1 MVGQLLTFKIS
12 KVFVTLLTLALAG
25 YGAWGVFLLDTR
37 FESVWFLPKTSYLRQ
52 WFEAK
57 DRHFPGSGELVKVH
71 MTGLDYPE
79 ELVKIKSLVAN
90 LEGATDIISEVDAWY
105 PVYEAYLNH
114 HIGLAAVNKSVPGT
128 YTFGHLRITQN
139 VDASC

>member
-1 MVGQLLTFKIS
+1 MGQFLTFKMI
-12 KVFVTLLTLALAG
+12 KVGVILLTLAGAG

-37 FESVWFLPKTSYLRQ
+37 FESVWFLPETSYLRQ

-71 MTGLDYPE
+71 MTGLDYPR
-79 ELVKIKSLVAN
+79 ELAKIKSLVAN

-114 HIGLAAVNKSVPGT
+114 HIGLAPINKSIPGT
-128 YTFGHLRITQN
+128 VRFT
-139 VDASC
+139 SSK